1 MNNYTIYCTSEQTR
15 KAFELGAPIEKDCSA
30 HLHDPDRTTYI
41 DDCSYCKYYCNP
53 TAEEMIGWLEKQ
65 ISFIDVIRQEND
77 TWLYIVYPETHSN
90 KNITVKGFSSRKEAT
105 LAAINAALDYLSN
118 NK

>member
-1 MNNYTIYCTSEQTR
+1 MN
-15 KAFELGAPIEKDCSA
+15 AFELDAPIVKVTEEFNAIPSCYVDKSNN
-30 HLHDPDRTTYI
+30 LYEIPTT
-41 DDCSYCKYYCNP
+41 
-53 TAEEMIGWLEKQ
+53 EQMIGWLEKQ

-105 LAAINAALDYLSN
+105 LAAIDTALEHLTN
-118 NK
+118 NKK